1 MLLTQPRSST
11 SEVRLNVINPDRH
24 RETCLRQTDV
34 DSLQKLAIQARTDF
48 YPTQAQQRR
57 AMDKLLDALRFS
69 GRLRGR
75 GQYPVDVY
83 DDAVNRTL
91 CWVAFHID
99 QFNPEQGDFFSWVNY
114 RLDILLRE
122 AKAETLD
129 PLVKAQY
136 AQIIRRKY
144 QLTVIT
150 SQVGKAGL
158 GFWLTMRVKGIR
170 FNHQIISWLAIL
182 CQLSQLRMVNRTLS
196 ERIFLDLA
204 KMSLSLSPLRQVDE
218 ESLLCEN
225 LAQPEKR
232 PCLSELIKEYIESDP
247 NLLSRHHVQNCPK
260 ATLNAILKARLED
273 RSWQEIADSFSLT
286 IAAVKNFFSRQMKTV
301 APLIGQEILS

>member
-11 SEVRLNVINPDRH
+11 SEVRLNVTSPERH
-24 RETCLRQTDV
+24 RETGLRQTDA
-34 DSLQKLAIQARTDF
+34 DSLQKLAMQARTDF

-57 AMDKLLDALRFS
+57 AMDKLLNALRFS
-69 GRLRGR
+69 DRLRGR
-75 GQYPVDVY
+75 GHYPVDVY
-83 DDAVNRTL
+83 DDGVNRTL

-99 QFNPEQGDFFSWVNY
+99 QFNPEQGDFLSWVNY

-129 PLVKAQY
+129 PLVRSQY

-144 QLTVIT
+144 QLRVIT

-158 GFWLTMRVKGIR
+158 SFWLTIRVKGIG
-170 FNHQIISWLAIL
+170 FNPQIISWLAIL
-182 CQLSQLRMVNRTLS
+182 CQLSQLRMVNRALS
-196 ERIFLDLA
+196 EQIFLDLA

-218 ESLLCEN
+218 ESHFYEN
-225 LAQPEKR
+225 LAHPEEQ
-232 PCLSELIKEYIESDP
+232 PCLSELIEEYIGS
-247 NLLSRHHVQNCPK
+247 NLNFLSRNHVQNCPK
-260 ATLNAILKARLED
+260 ATLKAILKARLED

-286 IAAVKNFFSRQMKTV
+286 IAVVKNFFSRQIKAV
-301 APLIGQEILS
+301 APLVEQEILS